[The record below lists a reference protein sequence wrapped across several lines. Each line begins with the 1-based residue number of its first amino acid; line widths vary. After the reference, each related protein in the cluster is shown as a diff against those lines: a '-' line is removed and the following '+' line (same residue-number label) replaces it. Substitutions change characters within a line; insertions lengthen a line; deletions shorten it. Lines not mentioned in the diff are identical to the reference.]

1 MLGDWH
7 GEKIELTMNRY
18 ALYCTAEQTKK
29 AIELG
34 APIEK
39 KEIQLCDNAKHFFW
53 YDGFYYNYPTAEEM
67 IGWLEEQESICS
79 IEINNDTIN
88 KVWMYFLYTNKEET
102 TEWKSLFPSRKEAT
116 LAAIDAALD
125 YLSNNK

>member
-7 GEKIELTMNRY
+7 GGGIELTMNRY
-18 ALYCTAEQTKK
+18 TLYCTAEQTKK
-29 AIELG
+29 ALELG

-39 KEIQLCDNAKHFFW
+39 KEIQVCDNAKHFFW
-53 YDGFYYNYPTAEEM
+53 YDGFYYNYPTAEQM
-67 IGWLEEQESICS
+67 IGFLEEQASICS
-79 IEINNDTIN
+79 IEIDCDTIN

-116 LAAIDAALD
+116 LEAIDVALN
-125 YLSNNK
+125 YLTD

>member
-1 MLGDWH
+1 
-7 GEKIELTMNRY
+7 MNRY
-18 ALYCTAEQTKK
+18 TLYCTAEQTKK
-29 AIELG
+29 ALELG

-53 YDGFYYNYPTAEEM
+53 YDGFYYKYPTAEQM
-67 IGWLEEQESICS
+67 IDFLEEQASISS
-79 IEINNDTIN
+79 IEIDYDTIN

-116 LAAIDAALD
+116 LEAIDAALD
-125 YLSNNK
+125 YLTNNKQL